1 MKNNIKKNL
10 IPIYLLLIYALLLL
24 LPIIN
29 LLRRITLNTILE
41 LIQSNQFV
49 NAFKNSIILS
59 FISTVI
65 SILLAIITSLC
76 IERTNIKF
84 KKYFQY
90 IFIMPMLLPS
100 ISHSFG
106 LVSLFGRN
114 GIISKLIGFDIGIHG
129 AKGIVFGSV
138 LYSFPVAFIIFQNIL
153 KYEDGSVYNVCKIM
167 KIPTFNQFKDITF
180 PYLKKTFIL
189 AFFSVFAMIITDYG
203 VPIMIGAK
211 TITLPVLMYNKTI
224 ASLDYNTGACIS
236 LFLLFP
242 AILAFILDFVFND
255 YKKDKYVNEKIS
267 IIKNGP
273 RDFIAYCICILC
285 SLFIVI
291 ILFTYVLILFA
302 KKYPINLSFTLSHI
316 VKTINRGAL
325 LNLKNSFIV
334 AVFTSII
341 GTIFAFISAYITTRL
356 DIKYKKIIHLLSVIS
371 MAIPGIII
379 GFSYLI
385 SFKGSLLYGTFAI
398 LVIVNVFHFISSPY
412 TMAYNSLHKINYN
425 IESVG
430 QILGLS
436 RFNIILNV
444 IIPKIK
450 NTLLEM
456 FLYFF
461 TNSLMTISAVAFLV
475 PPAPRQV
482 SLMINQFNDQLLI
495 ECAAFVSLIIL
506 ISNLLVRVLL
516 ISISKINKKK

>member
-1 MKNNIKKNL
+1 MQINVKKNI
-10 IPIYLLLIYALLLL
+10 IPINLLVIYALLLL

-29 LLRRITLNTILE
+29 LLRRITFKAFLE
-41 LIQSNQFV
+41 VTQSVQFL
-49 NAFKNSIILS
+49 NAFKNSIALS
-59 FISTVI
+59 FIATII

-76 IERTNIKF
+76 VERTNIKF
-84 KKYFQY
+84 KKLFQY

-114 GIISKLIGFDIGIHG
+114 GIFTKLIGIDIGIHG

-153 KYEDGSVYNVCKIM
+153 KYEDGSVYNACKIM
-167 KIPTFNQFKDITF
+167 RIPIINQFKDITF
-180 PYLKKTFIL
+180 PYLRKTFIL
-189 AFFSVFAMIITDYG
+189 AFFSIYAMIITDYG

-224 ASLDYNTGACIS
+224 ASLDYNSGACIS

-242 AILAFILDFVFND
+242 AIFAFILDFIFND
-255 YKKDKYVNEKIS
+255 YKKDRYVNEKIN
-267 IIKNGP
+267 ILKNDS
-273 RDFIAYCICILC
+273 RDFIAYVLCIIF
-285 SLFIVI
+285 SLFIVT

-302 KKYPINLSFTLSHI
+302 KKYPIDLTLTFAHI
-316 VKTINRGAL
+316 EKTINRGAL
-325 LNLKNSFIV
+325 LNLRNSFIV

-341 GTIFAFISAYITTRL
+341 GTIFAFTSAYVTTRL
-356 DIKYKKIIHLLSVIS
+356 DIKYKKFIHLLSVVS

-412 TMAYNSLHKINYN
+412 TMAYNALHKINFN

-436 RFNIILNV
+436 RLNIILNV
-444 IIPKIK
+444 IIPKSK

-475 PPAPRQV
+475 PPAPKQV
-482 SLMINQFNDQLLI
+482 SLMINQFNDQLLV
-495 ECAAFVSLIIL
+495 ECAAFVSLLIL
-506 ISNLLVRVLL
+506 VSNIMIRG
-516 ISISKINKKK
+516 IFTHFTMNK